1 MTKRLRVLCM
11 VIISLVICTGTVSAY
26 NGDKKTVKVEGL
38 NLDQT
43 FSTSTETVEEFLTE
57 IGITLKDED
66 YISKSLDDKLSAND
80 YIEIKRAFP
89 VTINIDGSPR
99 MINTS
104 RATVGEV
111 LADYEENIGSDYTL
125 NDDITASTKTKSKM
139 TINITTLK
147 ETIVTE
153 VQEIPFGTDT
163 LETDSLLK
171 GEQRVIL
178 EGITGEATITI
189 KKIYEGTEIVSSEEI
204 SRVVVAQPV
213 NKIVEVGTAD
223 PAPKAPTIDGYEYT
237 SAMGVTATGYTP
249 YDAGC
254 SGITSTGTVAKKG
267 SIAVDPSIIPYG
279 TELYIP
285 GYGYG
290 IAEDCGGA
298 IKGNKIDLCYETKNE
313 AFSWG
318 RRNVTI
324 YILG

>member
-1 MTKRLRVLCM
+1 MTKRLRVLLM
-11 VIISLVICTGTVSAY
+11 VIISLIICTGTVSAY
-26 NGDKKTVKVEGL
+26 NGDKKTVEVVDL
-38 NLDQT
+38 NLDEK
-43 FSTSTETVEEFLTE
+43 FSTSTETVGEFLTE
-57 IGITLKDED
+57 IGITLKNED
-66 YISKSLDDKLSAND
+66 YISKGLDDKLVAND

-89 VTINIDGSPR
+89 ITLNIDGSPR
-99 MINTS
+99 MIYTS
-104 RATVGEV
+104 KQTVGEV
-111 LADYEENIGSDYTL
+111 LADYKENIGSKYTL
-125 NDDITASTKTKSKM
+125 NDITESTKTNAKM

-153 VQEIPFGTDT
+153 MQEIPFGTDT
-163 LETDSLLK
+163 VETDSLVK
-171 GEQRVIL
+171 GEERVIL

-189 KKIYEGTEIVSSEEI
+189 KNTYEGTELVSSEEI
-204 SRVVVAQPV
+204 SKVVVAQPV
-213 NKIVEVGTAD
+213 NKIIEVGTAD

-237 SAMGVTATGYTP
+237 SAISVTATGYTP

-254 SGITSTGTVAKKG
+254 SGITATGTVAKKG
-267 SIAVDPSIIPYG
+267 SIAVDPNIIPYG

>member
-1 MTKRLRVLCM
+1 MTKRLRVLLM
-11 VIISLVICTGTVSAY
+11 VIISLIICTGTVSAY
-26 NGDKKTVKVEGL
+26 NGDKKTVRVVDL
-38 NLDQT
+38 NLDEK
-43 FSTSTETVEEFLTE
+43 FSTSTETVGDLLTE
-57 IGITLKDED
+57 IGITLKPED
-66 YISKSLDDKLSAND
+66 YISKSLNDTLIADD
-80 YIEIKRAFP
+80 YIEIRRAFP
-89 VTINIDGSPR
+89 ITLNIDGSPR
-99 MINTS
+99 MIYTS
-104 RATVGEV
+104 KQTVGEV
-111 LADYEENIGSDYTL
+111 LSDYKENIGSNYTL
-125 NDDITASTKTKSKM
+125 KDITESTKTNSKM

-153 VQEIPFGTDT
+153 MQEIPFETDT
-163 LETDSLLK
+163 VETDDLLK
-171 GEQRVIL
+171 GEERVIL

-189 KKIYEGTEIVSSEEI
+189 KKAYEGTELVSSEEI
-204 SRVVVAQPV
+204 SKVVVAQPV
-213 NKIVEVGTAD
+213 NKIIEKGTAVPVQKVD
-223 PAPKAPTIDGYEYT
+223 NVDGYEYK
-237 SAMGVTATGYTP
+237 SALNVTATGYTP

-267 SIAVDPSIIPYG
+267 SIAVDPSVIPYG

>member
-1 MTKRLRVLCM
+1 MTKRLRVLLM

-26 NGDKKTVKVEGL
+26 NGDKKTVRVVDL
-38 NLDQT
+38 NLDEK
-43 FSTSTETVEEFLTE
+43 FSTSTETVGDLLTE

-66 YISKSLDDKLSAND
+66 YISKDLNDKLIAD
-80 YIEIKRAFP
+80 DCIEIRRAFP
-89 VTINIDGSPR
+89 ITLNIDGSPR
-99 MINTS
+99 MIYTS
-104 RATVGEV
+104 KQTVGEV
-111 LADYEENIGSDYTL
+111 LSDYKDNIGSNYTL
-125 NDDITASTKTKSKM
+125 KDITESTKTSSKM

-153 VQEIPFGTDT
+153 MQEIPFETDIV
-163 LETDSLLK
+163 ETDSLLK
-171 GEQRVIL
+171 GEERVIL

-189 KKIYEGTEIVSSEEI
+189 KKTYEGTELVSSEDI
-204 SRVVVAQPV
+204 SKVIVAQPV
-213 NKIVEVGTAD
+213 NKIIEKGTAVPVQKVD
-223 PAPKAPTIDGYEYT
+223 SIDGNQYK
-237 SAMGVTATGYTP
+237 SALNVTATGYTP

-254 SGITSTGTVAKKG
+254 SGITSTGTVAKRG
-267 SIAVDPSIIPYG
+267 SIAVDPSVIPYG
-279 TELYIP
+279 TQLYIP

>member
-1 MTKRLRVLCM
+1 MTKRLRVLFM

-26 NGDKKTVKVEGL
+26 NGDKKNVKVIDL
-38 NLDQT
+38 DLDQT
-43 FSTSTETVEEFLTE
+43 FSTSTETVGEFLTE
-57 IGITLKDED
+57 IGITIKDED
-66 YISKSLDDKLSAND
+66 YISKGLDDKLAAND
-80 YIEIKRAFP
+80 YIKIKRAFP
-89 VTINIDGSPR
+89 ITLNIDGSPR
-99 MINTS
+99 MIYTS
-104 RATVGEV
+104 KETVGEV
-111 LADYEENIGSDYTL
+111 LDDYKENIGSKYTL
-125 NDDITASTKTKSKM
+125 NDITESTKTKSKM

-163 LETDSLLK
+163 VETDSLVK
-171 GEQRVIL
+171 GEERVIL

-189 KKIYEGTEIVSSEEI
+189 KKIYEGTELVSSEEI

-213 NKIVEVGTAD
+213 NKIIEVGTAD
-223 PAPKAPTIDGYEYT
+223 PATKTSTIDGYQYT
-237 SAMGVTATGYTP
+237 SALSVTATGYTP

-267 SIAVDPSIIPYG
+267 SIAVDPRVIPYG

-324 YILG
+324 YILS